1 MSSRLNSG
9 CLFLL
14 LFLMEFWSFLN
25 SGQKM
30 RGFLISILI
39 NQLKNSLA
47 PRDSQYQI
55 QSSALLSLSDCHI
68 SAQIVFV
75 PLYSSQ
81 KHRQQ
86 IKPTPL
92 PHWLGK
98 KKKYL
103 ESLIFDLNMS
113 FAPPQRMRTRIYEES
128 DLNLLRKVLL
138 AAPWGYTHRRLA
150 CPKPPAQ

>member
-1 MSSRLNSG
+1 MSEDEYYVNSKAYRRFVSGQADLIIDLQLNQTVGSYHPVMSSRLNSG

-92 PHWLGK
+92 PH
-98 KKKYL
+98 
-103 ESLIFDLNMS
+103 
-113 FAPPQRMRTRIYEES
+113 
-128 DLNLLRKVLL
+128 
-138 AAPWGYTHRRLA
+138 
-150 CPKPPAQ
+150 